1 MEYVRAVMYW
11 PLSPA
16 LPHRTLSWYRP
27 KGERITMK
35 RIWTIYALAV
45 AGVAIAVCAPASAS
59 ASPLWRVEG
68 KTISESQKVSTES
81 KVSSLFELST
91 EILGTKI
98 LVTCP
103 GWKYDFPTLLL
114 DAIFTFGHF
123 LFGPGCR
130 LYDDG
135 TLASCKFPEEKIAT
149 TEIDGELVGS
159 EAEPKLKLK
168 PKTGTTLA
176 EISVSSCVWEGT
188 YALTGTIAAELSEA
202 TKEQKSHNL
211 TVTNASELKLGPAT
225 AKVAGSGSV
234 ELESG
239 KNWSAS

>member
-1 MEYVRAVMYW
+1 
-11 PLSPA
+11 
-16 LPHRTLSWYRP
+16 
-27 KGERITMK
+27 MK
-35 RIWTIYALAV
+35 RIWTIYVLAV
-45 AGVAIAVCAPASAS
+45 AVVAIAVCAPASAS
-59 ASPLWRVEG
+59 ASPVWRIEG
-68 KTISESQKVSTES
+68 KTISESQNVLKES
-81 KVSSLFELST
+81 KVSSAFELST

-103 GWKYDFPTLLL
+103 GWSYDSPTLLL
-114 DAIFTFGHF
+114 ETILTFGHF

-135 TLASCKFPEEKIAT
+135 TLTSCKFPEEKIAT
-149 TEIDGELVGS
+149 TEIDGELQGS

-176 EISVSSCVWEGT
+176 EVSVSSCVWEGT
-188 YALTGTIAAELSEA
+188 YTLTGTIAAELTEA

-211 TVTNASELKLGPAT
+211 TFTKASELKLGSA
-225 AKVAGSGSV
+225 AALVAGSGSV
-234 ELESG
+234 ELENG